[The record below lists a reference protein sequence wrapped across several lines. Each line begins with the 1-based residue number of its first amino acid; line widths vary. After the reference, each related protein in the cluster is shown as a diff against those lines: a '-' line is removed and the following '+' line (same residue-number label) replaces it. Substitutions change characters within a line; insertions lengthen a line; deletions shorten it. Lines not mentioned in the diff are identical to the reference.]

1 MKRFLIFIFCI
12 LMPTFILAQEEAK
25 DDRSFL
31 TALIEDNL
39 SGTGHDIKITG
50 FKGALSSRAT
60 IEELTIADANGVWLT
75 LRGAVLDWNR
85 AALLRGRLEVNAL
98 SAQEILLPR
107 LPESAPSTPR
117 AEAGGAFSLPD
128 LPVALQIKKVNAAK
142 VVLGAPILGQD
153 LQVHMKASAM
163 LDGGVGD
170 VVLEIARIDGAIGTL
185 SLAAAYS
192 NVSRL
197 LGLNVSIAEGG
208 GGIVAKQMGLPGAPE
223 LSLRIAGEGPIDNYH
238 ADIALA
244 TDGTERLAGVVDIVA
259 EVSND
264 DTQAQPVGY
273 GFTVD
278 IGGDIAPLFAAD
290 YRNFF
295 GTDIR
300 LKLRGSK
307 GKLGDLDIDQ
317 LSFTAQSMT
326 VEGRAK
332 IGAQGQP
339 EYFDLTANVNDPLRK
354 PVLLPFP
361 GVRTEVS
368 NATLSLSYD
377 RLKGDAWG
385 AKFRISGLSRPDI
398 AIAKLML
405 SGQGNIEHA
414 ANNAVGGVKGV
425 FDYFAEDIV
434 AKDQNLARAIGDRVS
449 GRTRFNWQN
458 GVPLEISELSL
469 SGLDFGLKAKARI
482 KNPTTTMDVSGAAAI
497 EAEDLSRFADLVG
510 RPLGGAAKISVSGQ
524 GALLSGAFDLVV
536 SGTTQDLAI
545 GQPEADVVL
554 KGDGNLSIEI
564 VRNVSGLTLKILD
577 LATDALTAKA
587 QGQLSSTTG
596 SVKLAAELRNAAI
609 LVPGLTGAL
618 SLDATA
624 KRNGSNWQ
632 TDISASGPA
641 GLTVDI
647 TGNIAAD
654 GTKANVSAIGVV
666 PLALANPFITPRAVQ
681 GNGQFDLR
689 LKGPIRLDALS
700 GVFSTAGA
708 RLSEPT
714 LGVALNNIAAKAQ
727 LGAGSVTL
735 DVDAALSSGG
745 RVRLDGPLTIAKPYS
760 AKLVLELMQAVL
772 TDPSLYKTT
781 VNGQVTITG
790 SLTGGAL
797 IAGKLALGETEIQV
811 PSTGLSGGALLPDL
825 IHLNEPTAVRRTR
838 GHAGLLQQASSGGSA
853 RTAYPIDLTIDA
865 PGRMFI
871 RGRGL
876 DAEMGGVLK
885 LGGNTAGVVP
895 AGQFDLIRGRLDIL
909 GKRLTLEEGLVQ
921 LQGDFEP
928 YIRMVATSQ
937 TDTTLVRV
945 EVEGEA
951 ENPEI
956 RFSSVPAL
964 PEDEVL
970 AQLLFGRS
978 ATKISPFQAAQLA
991 AAVAE
996 LAGRKGGGIV
1006 SRLRAKTGFDDLDV
1020 TTNASGGREV
1030 RAGKYI
1036 SENIYSEVTIDSDGT
1051 SVVNLNLD
1059 VNRSLTVRGGVESTG
1074 DTSLGIFFERDY

>member
-1 MKRFLIFIFCI
+1 MKPLLIFIFCI
-12 LMPTFILAQEEAK
+12 LMPTFILAQEEAQ
-25 DDRSFL
+25 DDRGFL

-60 IEELTIADANGVWLT
+60 IEELTIADTNGVWLT

-85 AALLRGRLEVNAL
+85 AALLRGRLEINTL
-98 SAQEILLPR
+98 SAQEILLSR
-107 LPESAPSTPR
+107 LPASAPSTPS
-117 AEAGGAFSLPD
+117 AEAGGPFLLPD
-128 LPVALQIKKVNAAK
+128 LPVALQIKEVNVAK
-142 VVLGAPILGQD
+142 VVFGAPVLGQD

-170 VVLEIARIDGAIGTL
+170 VALEITRTDGANGTV

-197 LGLNVSIAEGG
+197 LRLNVSIAEGA

-244 TDGTERLAGVVDIVA
+244 TDGTERLAGAVDIVA
-259 EVSND
+259 VISD
-264 DTQAQPVGY
+264 DATQAQTVGY
-273 GFTVD
+273 GFSVD

-290 YRNFF
+290 YQNFF
-295 GTDIR
+295 GTDLR
-300 LKLRGSK
+300 LKLQGSK
-307 GKLGDLDIDQ
+307 SNTGDLDIDKF
-317 LSFTAQSMT
+317 SFTAQSMT

-339 EYFDLTANVNDPLRK
+339 EYFNLTANVHDPLRK

-368 NATLSLSYD
+368 NATLSLNYD
-377 RLKGDAWG
+377 RSKGDAWG
-385 AKFRISGLSRPDI
+385 ARFRIAGLSRPDI
-398 AIAKLML
+398 AIAKLEL

-414 ANNAVGGVKGV
+414 ANIAMGGAKGV
-425 FDYFAEDIV
+425 FDYVAEGIV
-434 AKDQNLARAIGDRVS
+434 AKDQKLASAIGDRVS
-449 GRTRFNWQN
+449 GRTRFNWQK
-458 GVPLEISELSL
+458 GKPLEIPELSL
-469 SGLDFGLKAKARI
+469 SGLDFGLKVKARI
-482 KNPTTTMDVSGAAAI
+482 KNPTTTLDVSGQAAI
-497 EAEDLSRFADLVG
+497 EAEDLSRFAALMG
-510 RPLGGAAKISVSGQ
+510 RSLAGAAKISVSGQ
-524 GALLSGAFDLVV
+524 GELLSGGFDLVV

-545 GQPEADVVL
+545 GQPEADAVL
-554 KGDGNLSIEI
+554 KGDGILSIEI
-564 VRNVSGLTLKILD
+564 VRDVSGLTLKTLD
-577 LATDALTAKA
+577 LATDALTVKV

-618 SLDATA
+618 SLHATA
-624 KRNGSNWQ
+624 KRMGSVWQ
-632 TDISASGPA
+632 TDISATGPA
-641 GLTVDI
+641 GLTADI
-647 TGNIAAD
+647 TGNIASD
-654 GTKANVSAIGVV
+654 GTYANVSAIGVV

-689 LKGPIRLDALS
+689 LEGPIGLDALS

-714 LGVALNNIAAKAQ
+714 LGVALNNITAKVR

-745 RVRLDGPLTIAKPYS
+745 RIRLDGPLTLAKPYS
-760 AKLVLELMQAVL
+760 AKLVLELIQAVL
-772 TDPSLYKTT
+772 TDPLLYKTT
-781 VNGQVTITG
+781 VDGQVTITG
-790 SLTGGAL
+790 PLTGGAL
-797 IAGKLALGETEIQV
+797 IAGKLVLGETEIQV
-811 PSTGLSGGALLPDL
+811 PSTGLSGGELLPDL
-825 IHLNEPTAVRRTR
+825 IHLNEPAAVRRTR
-838 GHAGLLQQASSGGSA
+838 AHAGILQQASSGGGA
-853 RTAYPIDLTIDA
+853 HTAYPIDLTINA

-885 LGGNTAGVVP
+885 LGGNTSGIIP

-909 GKRLTLEEGLVQ
+909 GKRLILQEGLVQ

-937 TDTTLVRV
+937 TDTTLVRI
-945 EVEGEA
+945 EVEGEVV
-951 ENPEI
+951 NPEI
-956 RFSSVPAL
+956 RFSSDPAL

-978 ATKISPFQAAQLA
+978 ATQISPFQAAQLA

-996 LAGRKGGGIV
+996 LAGKKGGGIV

-1020 TTNASGGREV
+1020 TTNASGGTNV
-1030 RAGKYI
+1030 RVGKYI
-1036 SENIYSEVTIDSDGT
+1036 SENIYSDVTIGSDGT
-1051 SVVNLNLD
+1051 SEVNLNLD
-1059 VNRSLTVRGGVESTG
+1059 VNRSLTVRGGVASTG
-1074 DTSLGIFFERDY
+1074 DTSLGVFFERDY